1 MDAHGRFPKGSNS
14 PEKGNGMVHNKN
26 SERLLRIGHALLTP
40 RVKRWAGWL
49 ALVWVLLALLAY
61 FVAPPLAKS
70 VLTDRLSQS
79 LGREV
84 SIQDISVNPL
94 TLSARVNGF
103 SVKDRSGGEQLGFE
117 QLHINFSGFSIAQA
131 GIVVDELRL
140 QAPHVA
146 IARLADGRYDIS
158 DLLDRWLAPSDK
170 GPTPLPRFSLNN
182 IQISEGRLE
191 LDDRPKGVRHE
202 AKDIGFSLPFISSM
216 PYKADV
222 FVLPAFSATLDGSSL
237 AFKGKSKPFSK
248 THDSELELQLRGLDL
263 ARLQPYLPSSLP
275 VRLRAGL
282 LASDLKIGFSQ
293 PPDGAAALSLSGTA
307 QLQDLQMSEASG
319 APFLSLDK
327 LELGL
332 QHAEPLQG
340 QWTFEQL
347 GLEGLLVGQSQQ
359 NTGAPLRLEKLLVQQ
374 TRLDVPAHRLDA
386 TQLLATGLQ
395 TRLERS
401 PSGEVTWITLPQ
413 GASPAAAL
421 PGQQQSRGSG
431 ADWVVRADRLA
442 LESSALHFDD
452 RSLSPA
458 AVQHLAEVNLSVAP
472 FDSTPGHPNALTL
485 AANVNQT
492 GKLQATGTL
501 QWQPLAVRLQ
511 LDTRALPVSPL
522 QGYIDPYLN
531 GSVVQ
536 GLVSSQGALNIEP
549 QEGTLRAT
557 YKGNLTL
564 GQFNATDKANQA
576 DFLKWKSL
584 YFGAVD
590 FALEPLHL
598 RIGEVA
604 LTDFYSRLILNQD
617 GRLNLADMVRL
628 PPARDK
634 VAEGQNP
641 ASATR
646 PLPIQ
651 ITKVTLQNGQ
661 VNFSDHFVRP
671 NYSANIT
678 RLGGSV
684 KNLSSEADTL
694 ADLDLRGSYAGNAP
708 VHISARLNPLSDK
721 KFLDL
726 KAEVSSIDLVE
737 LSPYSGKYAGYNI
750 DKGKLSLNAS
760 YKLQDRQLTADN
772 RLFIDQLTF
781 GEKVES
787 PDATQLPVHLA
798 IALLKNN
805 RGEIDIN
812 LPISGSLD
820 DPQFSIGG
828 LIFKVIANLFVK
840 AVTSPFALLGSL
852 FGDGQELS
860 HIGFAP
866 GRASLDEAA
875 LKTLDTLAKA
885 MRERE
890 GLKLEISASADSKL
904 DEEGL
909 RKAALERAMQAEKRK
924 DITHKPRESVTPQ
937 DLQITAGEYAT
948 YLTRAYKQARF
959 PKPRNLIGLPKEL
972 PVAEMEKLMLTQ
984 LSVGEED
991 LRALATARAQT
1002 AQSWLVEQGGLPLS
1016 RIFLLPIQIAT
1027 ASGTAPD
1034 AGRNRVDF
1042 SLR

>member
-1 MDAHGRFPKGSNS
+1 MTD
-14 PEKGNGMVHNKN
+14 PEKEKT
-26 SERLLRIGHALLTP
+26 LRIGKTALIARSRKLL
-40 RVKRWAGWL
+40 AWL
-49 ALVWVLLALLAY
+49 AVLWLLLALWTY

-70 VLTDRLSQS
+70 WLTEQLAQALD
-79 LGREV
+79 REV
-84 SIQDISVNPL
+84 SIQAITINPL
-94 TLSARVNGF
+94 SLTVQIDGL
-103 SVKDRSGGEQLGFE
+103 SVKDRAGKAQAGFE
-117 QLHINFSGFSIAQA
+117 RLHLDFSGWSMAQA
-131 GIVVDELRL
+131 GIVVDEIRL

-146 IARLADGRYDIS
+146 IVRLGDGRYDVS

-170 GPTPLPRFSLNN
+170 DPFVLPRFSLNN
-182 IQISEGRLE
+182 IQIHDGHFV
-191 LDDRPKGVRHE
+191 LDDRPHGALHDARAIE
-202 AKDIGFSLPFISSM
+202 FSLPFISSM

-222 FVLPAFSATLDGSSL
+222 WVLPAMSATVDGSSL
-237 AFKGKSKPFSK
+237 AFKGKSKPFAKS
-248 THDSELELQLRGLDL
+248 HESGLELQLQGLDL

-275 VRLRAGL
+275 VRLRAGQL
-282 LASDLKIGFSQ
+282 ESDLAIGFSWS
-293 PPDGAAALSLSGTA
+293 PDGTAAINLSGRA
-307 QLQDLQMSEASG
+307 QVQHLEMTQASG

-332 QHAEPLQG
+332 QHAEPLRG

-347 GLEGLLVGQSQQ
+347 ELEGLLVGHGQQ
-359 NTGAPLRLEKLLVQQ
+359 NNDAPLHLEKLQVRQA
-374 TRLDVPAHRLDA
+374 RLDMPAHRLDA
-386 TQLLATGLQ
+386 VQVLATGLK
-395 TRLERS
+395 TRVERG
-401 PSGEVTWITLPQ
+401 PGGEVKWIAPPQ
-413 GASPAAAL
+413 GASSAAAAA
-421 PGQQQSRGSG
+421 GHQQTRGSG
-431 ADWVVRADRLA
+431 ADWVIRADRLA
-442 LESSALHFDD
+442 LESSALRFED

-458 AVQHLAEVNLSVAP
+458 AVQHLAQVNLSVAP

-536 GLVSSQGALNIEP
+536 GLVSSQGAVSIE
-549 QEGTLRAT
+549 QQAGTLRAT

-584 YFGAVD
+584 YVGAVD
-590 FALEPLHL
+590 FGYEPLHL

-634 VAEGQNP
+634 VAEGQDP
-641 ASATR
+641 ASAKR
-646 PLPIQ
+646 PPPIQ
-651 ITKVTLQNGQ
+651 IAKVTLQNGQ

-684 KNLSSEADTL
+684 KNLSSAEDTL
-694 ADLDLRGSYAGNAP
+694 ADLDLRGSYAGHAP

-726 KAEVSSIDLVE
+726 KAEVSSVDLVA

-750 DKGKLSLNAS
+750 DKGQLSLNAS

-781 GEKVES
+781 GEKVDS

-852 FGDGQELS
+852 FGAGQELS
-860 HIGFAP
+860 HIDFAP
-866 GRASLDEAA
+866 GRASLNEAA

-890 GLKLEISASADSKL
+890 GLKLEISGGADSKL

-924 DITHKPRESVTPQ
+924 DITGKPRESVTPQ
-937 DLQITAGEYAT
+937 DVQISGDEYAT
-948 YLTRAYKQARF
+948 YLTRAYQQGRF
-959 PKPRNLIGLPKEL
+959 PKPRNLMGLPKEL
-972 PVAEMEKLMLTQ
+972 PLAEMEKLMLTH
-984 LSVGEED
+984 LSVNEED
-991 LRALATARAQT
+991 LRALANARAQA
-1002 AQSWLVEQGGLPLS
+1002 AQSWLVDQGGLPLG
-1016 RIFLLPIQIAT
+1016 RVFLLPIQIGT

-1034 AGRNRVDF
+1034 ARRNRVDF